1 MYRYENSRL
10 FFLASGF
17 GVRCCFRRGNA
28 NNGANAGLSY
38 LEIDDGLSNAN
49 AHWSSPLS
57 CLEGVCPSKTF
68 WEKDLGSSQKNNGK
82 GIVLVGRGRF
92 DGS

>member
-1 MYRYENSRL
+1 MKIAGCFSWRL
-10 FFLASGF
+10 VF
-17 GVRCCFRRGNA
+17 GVRACFRRGNA

-38 LEIDDGLSNAN
+38 LEIDDALSSTN

-68 WEKDLGSSQKNNGK
+68 FEKKTLALAKKLKQK
-82 GIVLVGRGRF
+82 VWCW
-92 DGS
+92 